1 MPNKLKEEFAS
12 LDNIAC
18 NTEVHL
24 QILTPTNPIRLR
36 TRLIGVDPNNS
47 IILAIGDDRAWMGA
61 KDFIQDAQGVI
72 VRLLNSEE
80 PNANILAFRTNINGI
95 FTAAGRWLTLAYPKE
110 LQKVVLRQHSRIPIN
125 IEAELLDP
133 ETDQSVSKGHL
144 IDISINGG
152 GYTGQAIAEDP
163 VDKNF
168 VLKINVKD
176 SMENISMQIK
186 LRNQQLIDN
195 ENMLFQYGFTLNSQD
210 DEAENFVQKVILT
223 HLTQKPKE
231 EEVEAESP

>member
-47 IILAIGDDRAWMGA
+47 IILALGDDRQWLGA
-61 KDFIQDAQGVI
+61 KDFIRDAQGVI
-72 VRLLNSEE
+72 VRLLNSED
-80 PNANILAFRTNINGI
+80 PDANILAFRTNINGI

-110 LQKVVLRQHSRIPIN
+110 LQKLMLRQHSRIPIN
-125 IEAELLDP
+125 VEAELLEP

-144 IDISINGG
+144 VDISINGG
-152 GYTGQAIAEDP
+152 GYTGEVIAEEP
-163 VDKNF
+163 IDKDF
-168 VLKINVKD
+168 VLKLNIND
-176 SMENISMQIK
+176 SMENVTMQIK
-186 LRNQQLIDN
+186 VRNQQLIDTG
-195 ENMLFQYGFTLNSQD
+195 EMLFQYGFTLNSQD
-210 DEAENFVQKVILT
+210 DEAESFVQKVILT

-231 EEVEAESP
+231 EKEEPQ